1 MHFLRKKSQKLNKR
15 TKLKDI
21 ADQLGISITTV
32 YRALNNK
39 SDINEETKRK
49 ILDLANEL
57 EYRPNSL
64 AISLRKNKMIPL
76 VGVILPIINHYFFA
90 TVLKG
95 IMSNA
100 HLHNSLIIAG
110 ESLQDPTK
118 EKRIL
123 DQFMDQGVSGIIMA
137 PARNSNFEKNIIPLL
152 HKRTPIVIIDR
163 MYDHYKGNYV
173 LTDDYGGGYKATQH
187 LLDNGYKRIA
197 HIGSTDD
204 KSIGTERR
212 KGYVAALND
221 AGIFPKEEYII
232 LSDIDN
238 PDTTIEKGYEAA
250 AILFKLK
257 NPPDAVFAVTDD
269 IAIGVIEYAKENNIF
284 IPEELGIVGFSNSK
298 MSNYIRPRL
307 TTVEQNGFK
316 MGQLAFDYF
325 SKASSSY
332 GEVFQKTFDLDLIIR
347 ESSLG
352 KK

>member
-1 MHFLRKKSQKLNKR
+1 MSKR

-39 SDINEETKRK
+39 SDINLETKRE
-49 ILDLANEL
+49 ILELANKL
-57 EYRPNSL
+57 GYRPNLL
-64 AISLRKNKMIPL
+64 ATSLRKNKMIPL
-76 VGVILPIINHYFFA
+76 VGVLLPIINHYFFS

-95 IMSNA
+95 IMAKA
-100 HLHNSLIIAG
+100 HSQNTLIIAG
-110 ESLQDPTK
+110 ESLQNPVK
-118 EKRIL
+118 EKKIL

-137 PARNSNFEKNIIPLL
+137 PTRNSNFEKSIIPIL

-163 MYDHYKGNYV
+163 MYDHYRGNYV
-173 LTDDYGGGYKATQH
+173 LTDDFGGGFKATQH

-197 HIGSTDD
+197 HISSLDNI
-204 KSIGTERR
+204 SIGAERR
-212 KGYVAALND
+212 KGYIEALNA
-221 AGIFPKEEYII
+221 AGIIPNEEYII
-232 LSDIDN
+232 LTDIDN
-238 PDTTIEKGYEAA
+238 PDAVIEKGYEATA
-250 AILFKLK
+250 RLFKLK

-269 IAIGVIEYAKENNIF
+269 IAIGVIEYAKENNIS
-284 IPEELGIVGFSNSK
+284 IPEDLGIVGFSNSK

-307 TTVEQNGFK
+307 STVEQNGFE

-325 SKASSSY
+325 TKASSSY
-332 GEVFQKTFDLDLIIR
+332 GEVFQKTFDLNLIIR

>member
-1 MHFLRKKSQKLNKR
+1 MSKR

-39 SDINEETKRK
+39 SDINEGTKRE
-49 ILDLANEL
+49 ILELANKL
-57 EYRPNSL
+57 GYRPNSL
-64 AISLRKNKMIPL
+64 ATSLRRNKMIPL
-76 VGVILPIINHYFFA
+76 VGVILPIINHYFFS

-95 IMSNA
+95 IMSKA

-118 EKRIL
+118 EKKIL
-123 DQFMDQGVSGIIMA
+123 DQFMAQGVSGIIMA
-137 PARNSNFEKNIIPLL
+137 PARNSNFEKSVIPIL

-173 LTDDYGGGYKATQH
+173 LTDDYGGWYKATQH
-187 LLDNGYKRIA
+187 LLDNGYKKIA

-212 KGYVAALND
+212 KGYVAALNN
-221 AGIFPKEEYII
+221 AGLIPNKKYII
-232 LSDIDN
+232 LNDIDN
-238 PDTTIEKGYEAA
+238 PDTAIEKGYEATA
-250 AILFKLK
+250 ELFKLK
-257 NPPDAVFAVTDD
+257 NPPDAIFAVTDD
-269 IAIGVIEYAKENNIF
+269 IAVGVIEYAKENNIS
-284 IPEELGIVGFSNSK
+284 IPKELGIVGFSNSK
-298 MSNYIRPRL
+298 MSNFIRPRL
-307 TTVEQNGFK
+307 TTVEQNGFA

-325 SKASSSY
+325 NKASSSY
-332 GEVFQKTFDLDLIIR
+332 GEVFQKTFDLNLIIR

>member
-1 MHFLRKKSQKLNKR
+1 MSKR

-39 SDINEETKRK
+39 SDINVETKRE
-49 ILDLANEL
+49 ILELANKL
-57 EYRPNSL
+57 GYRPNSL

-76 VGVILPIINHYFFA
+76 VGVLLPIINHYFFS

-95 IMSNA
+95 IMAKA
-100 HLHNSLIIAG
+100 HLRNTLIIAG
-110 ESLQDPTK
+110 ESLQNPTK
-118 EKRIL
+118 EKKIL

-137 PARNSNFEKNIIPLL
+137 PTRNSNFEKSIIPIL

-163 MYDHYKGNYV
+163 MYDHYRGNYV
-173 LTDDYGGGYKATQH
+173 LTDDYGGGFKATQH
-187 LLDNGYKRIA
+187 LLDNGYSRIA
-197 HIGSTDD
+197 HISSLDNV
-204 KSIGTERR
+204 SIGSERR
-212 KGYVAALND
+212 KGYVAALNA
-221 AGIFPKEEYII
+221 AGIIPNEEYII
-232 LSDIDN
+232 LTDIDN
-238 PDTTIEKGYEAA
+238 PDAVIEKGYKATA
-250 AILFKLK
+250 QLFKLK

-269 IAIGVIEYAKENNIF
+269 IAIGVIEYAKENNIS
-284 IPEELGIVGFSNSK
+284 IPEDLGIVGFSNSK

-307 TTVEQNGFK
+307 TTVEQNGFA

-325 SKASSSY
+325 TKASSSY
-332 GEVFQKTFDLDLIIR
+332 GEVFQKTFDLNLIVR